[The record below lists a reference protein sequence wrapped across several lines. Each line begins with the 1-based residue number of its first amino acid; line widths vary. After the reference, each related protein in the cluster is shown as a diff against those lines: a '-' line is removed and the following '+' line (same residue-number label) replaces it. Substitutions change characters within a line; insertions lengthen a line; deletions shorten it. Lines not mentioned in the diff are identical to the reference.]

1 MRKLYFFLCAIL
13 LALASY
19 AQDTKVSGTVTDEK
33 NEPVSGASVKI
44 KGTTK
49 GTYTNEKGFFS
60 MTVPANATLE
70 ITSVGFTKQDIKVK
84 GQLTISVSLSVSTSS
99 MEDVVVIGYQKVTRK
114 KTTAA
119 ISSMSGKEIE
129 NLPAASFDQLMQGR
143 LAGVNVQNF
152 SGDPG
157 ASPSVS
163 VRGNTRV
170 SRNWDENNVV
180 NSPLYVVD
188 GVPQSNEKYV
198 TPGAGTGMNYLG
210 GVNPNDIESIDVL
223 KDASAAAIY
232 GSRAANGV
240 ILITTKKGKS
250 GEPKVLI
257 SGYAGITERPKLRDV
272 TLGTTERRQKMSVL
286 QAQLTAEQQ
295 RQLPYLLTDS
305 LNPAFNGNTD
315 WQGLFY
321 QPGIIKSGDLSLSG
335 GASNGT
341 NYRFSAGYY
350 DEKGILKA
358 TGTKRYS
365 VRLNL
370 ASKALKGKL
379 DINPVIYFTRSDR
392 DRGGSGADPRY
403 EGTDYNPFSLS
414 AGTMPSSLFNLSESK
429 RKAILGNYDADLDKN
444 VENVFNFNLN
454 LGYSFSKS
462 FKFNSLSSYQLTMS
476 RRDFNR
482 TNELENGFGNYAYT
496 FTDYEANMLTSNYLS
511 YNNMFG
517 KHTLG
522 VVAGQDIQF
531 NQYEN
536 TIAAGSNGASDQI
549 QTVRGFTQSKIGA
562 SSDYQAYGL
571 LSYYAR
577 LAYDF
582 DSRYLFSFAGRYDG
596 SSRFGT
602 NNKWGFFPSAS
613 AAWLL
618 SEEKF
623 FKSSLFSLLKI
634 RGSIGTSGSL
644 PENNYLQYNLYSVN
658 NGGYNGSSATSYNGI
673 TSITPN
679 FYDGAAQKNL
689 SWEKS
694 TQWNVGL
701 DFEIKDGKYSA
712 SIDAFNRENTFQ
724 FTDVTLPVTS
734 GYSIAK
740 TNSTGVRNAGVELT
754 LAANPLPKSSVVK
767 WFSRVNVSYVK
778 NTIMSLPNG
787 GRDFIF
793 SSGDRFDK
801 MHISSVGSP
810 LNTFYLYKTL
820 GVYATDDDVPI
831 NKYTGERFKSA
842 NGPYTAGAFQFADLD
857 GDYLI
862 DIFNSGINPDK
873 IPIGDPNPKF
883 TGGWTNN
890 ITWKNFTLGVF
901 FSFTFGRDII
911 NLYKADQF
919 GNSQSGSTADAN
931 SAFAY
936 YSIPNLDKIN
946 IWRKPGDQA
955 EFAKYDLGTY
965 LYYYTSAQTFFLTK
979 GDYFRLKSLNLQY
992 SLGANTVKRL
1002 GLDALKVFMVADNL
1016 IKWQSAKDLPDAENV
1031 NSYGE
1036 YNGNG
1041 YPIPRK
1047 FTFGFQVQF

>member
-1 MRKLYFFLCAIL
+1 MRKLLLLCAIF
-13 LALASY
+13 LALSVY
-19 AQDTKVSGTVTDEK
+19 AQDTKITGVVKDEK
-33 NEPVSGASVKI
+33 NEPVSGASIKI
-44 KGTTK
+44 RGTSK
-49 GTYTNEKGFFS
+49 GTYTDDKGHFTIIVS
-60 MTVPANATLE
+60 PNATLE
-70 ITSVGFTKQDIKVK
+70 ISSVGFNKQDIKVK
-84 GQLTISVSLSVSTSS
+84 GQTSIEIVLATSTSS
-99 MEDVVVIGYQKVTRK
+99 MEDVVVIGYQKITRK

-119 ISSMSGKEIE
+119 ISSISGKEIE

-198 TPGAGTGMNYLG
+198 TSGAGTGMNYLG

-240 ILITTKKGKS
+240 ILITTKKGRS
-250 GEPKVLI
+250 GEPKVLF
-257 SGYAGITERPKLRDV
+257 SGFAGITTRPQLREV
-272 TLGTTERRQKMSVL
+272 TVGTTERRQKMAVL
-286 QAQLTAEQQ
+286 QSQLTYDQQ
-295 RQLPYLLTDS
+295 KQLPYLLTDS

-315 WQGLFY
+315 WQNMFY
-321 QPGIIKSGDLSLSG
+321 QTGIIKSGDLSLSG
-335 GASNGT
+335 GSENGT

-379 DINPVIYFTRSDR
+379 EINPVIYFTRSDR

-403 EGTDYNPFSLS
+403 EGTDYNPYSLGS
-414 AGTMPSSLFNLSESK
+414 GNMPSSLLNLSSAKQEG
-429 RKAILGNYDADLDKN
+429 ILGNYNTDLDKN
-444 VENVFNFNLN
+444 IENVFNFNLN

-462 FKFNSLSSYQLTMS
+462 FKFNSLSSYQLTNS
-476 RRDFNR
+476 RRNFNR
-482 TNELENGFGNYAYT
+482 TNAMENGFGNYSYS

-511 YNNMFG
+511 YNNLFG
-517 KHTLG
+517 KHSLG
-522 VVAGQDIQF
+522 VVVGQDILF

-536 TIAAGSNGASDQI
+536 TIAAGANGASDQI
-549 QTVRGFTQSKIGA
+549 QTVRGFIQSKIGA

-582 DSRYLFSFAGRYDG
+582 NSKYLFSFAGRYDG

-613 AAWLL
+613 AAWLI
-618 SEEKF
+618 SEENFMKN
-623 FKSSLFSLLKI
+623 SMFSMLKL
-634 RGSIGTSGSL
+634 RASIGTSGSL
-644 PENNYLQYNLYSVN
+644 PDANYLQYNLYLVN
-658 NGGYNGSSATSYNGI
+658 NGAYNGNLGATSYNGV
-673 TSITPN
+673 TTVTPN
-679 FYDGAAQKNL
+679 FYNGVAQKNL
-689 SWEKS
+689 SWEKA
-694 TQWNVGL
+694 TQWNIGM
-701 DFEIKDGKYSA
+701 DFEIQQGKYSA
-712 SIDAFNRENTFQ
+712 AIDIFNRENTLQ
-724 FTDVTLPVTS
+724 FTNVNLPVTS
-734 GYSIAK
+734 GYSVAN

-754 LAANPLPKSSVVK
+754 LTANPLPANSTIK
-767 WFSRVNVSYVK
+767 WFSRVNVSYTK
-778 NTIMSLPNG
+778 NTIMNLPNG
-787 GRDFIF
+787 GRDYVLD
-793 SSGDRFDK
+793 GDRFDK
-801 MHISSVGSP
+801 SHISSVGSP
-810 LNTFYLYKTL
+810 LNSFYLYKTL
-820 GVYATDDDVPI
+820 GVYATDDDVPV
-831 NKYTGERFKSA
+831 NKYTGERFRSA
-842 NGPYTAGAFQFADLD
+842 NGAYSAGAFQFADLD

-873 IPIGDPNPKF
+873 IPIGDPNPKI

-890 ITWKNFTLGVF
+890 ITWKNFTLGLF
-901 FSFTFGRDII
+901 FSFTFNRDVM

-919 GNSQSGSTADAN
+919 SNSTDGNAN
-931 SAFAY
+931 ENFAAF
-936 YSIPNLDKIN
+936 SIPNLDKIN

-955 EFAKYDLGTY
+955 EFARYDLGTY

-992 SLGANTVKRL
+992 SLGQNIIRRMKID
-1002 GLDALKVFMVADNL
+1002 GLKFFVIADNL
-1016 IKWQSAKDLPDAENV
+1016 LKWQSSKDLPDAENV

-1047 FTFGFQVQF
+1047 FTIGFQMQF